1 MKKTKGIYNQYPN
14 ESFLILKLY
23 EMCSKEQLQ
32 LTKDNESLMMPVF
45 VECPELVMHY
55 DAVPNAVIPFNPAID
70 TVNLE
75 AFGLYVRMDNIQM
88 HMPEVVINSKN
99 IELCARHYI
108 QSKFSVS
115 PKHPSFPVLLRRTIE
130 HMKAI
135 AKVYFT
141 SHWILEHAVIRG
153 KACFGVPSERTFENL
168 TFKKTVALWMTFNVV
183 KDYVGINGIMRSI
196 IEKNKCFPSL
206 LKSLMAD
213 RSAGFQALKQ
223 CIVWGTYSVEILNLL
238 CREYVNKENSLL
250 LENPLEFWMPFTISR
265 YDNRTSEYLSEEI
278 KRIITKFYPKLVNR
292 LPFLFDG
299 SGLERWN

>member
-1 MKKTKGIYNQYPN
+1 
-14 ESFLILKLY
+14 
-23 EMCSKEQLQ
+23 MCSKEQLQ

-55 DAVPNAVIPFNPAID
+55 DAVPDAVIPFNPAID

-75 AFGLYVRMDNIQM
+75 AFGLYVPMDNM
-88 HMPEVVINSKN
+88 HMHKPEVVINSKN
-99 IELCARHYI
+99 IELCARQYI
-108 QSKFSVS
+108 QSRFGVS
-115 PKHPSFPVLLRRTIE
+115 LEHPSFPVLLLRTIG

-153 KACFGVPSERTFENL
+153 NACFGVPSERTFENS

-183 KDYVGINGIMRSI
+183 KDHVGINDLMRSI

-206 LKSLMAD
+206 LKRLMAD

-223 CIVWGTYSVEILNLL
+223 CIVWDTYSVELLNLL
-238 CREYVNKENSLL
+238 CQEYVNKEKSVLL
-250 LENPLEFWMPFTISR
+250 VNPLEFWKPFTISL
-265 YDNRTSEYLSEEI
+265 YDKRTSEYMSEEI

-299 SGLERWN
+299 SDLHRWN